1 MNIVMKM
8 VTELLILVKFTL
20 VSMILKMNGELNT
33 VPHLIQSTVLVSL
46 TIQNVQMLG
55 LVPKSLTTLLISL

>member
-1 MNIVMKM
+1 MKM